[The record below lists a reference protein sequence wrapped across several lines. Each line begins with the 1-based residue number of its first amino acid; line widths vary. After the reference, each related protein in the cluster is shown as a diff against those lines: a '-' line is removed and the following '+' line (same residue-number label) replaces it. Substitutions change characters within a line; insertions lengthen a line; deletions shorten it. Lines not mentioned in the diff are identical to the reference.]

1 MLSFGASR
9 KYQEQSMSTMEQP
22 MDRARSVE
30 APARESD
37 TSMIWSDA
45 RLLGFTA
52 MDDTHKEFYEVAFGL
67 VTCTDATALDA
78 ITAFEAHAVSHF
90 EQEDEWMRSTDFPPR
105 DCHIREHSAVL
116 DSVRQV
122 KEAVQQGRAD
132 ADVVRDLGMHLFNW
146 FPGHADYLDSAL
158 AAWMTKR
165 AMGGKP
171 VVFRRTV

>member
-1 MLSFGASR
+1 MQQSAEW
-9 KYQEQSMSTMEQP
+9 EQGI
-22 MDRARSVE
+22 E
-30 APARESD
+30 APVRESD
-37 TSMIWSDA
+37 ASMIWSDA
-45 RLLGFTA
+45 RLLGFA
-52 MDDTHKEFYEVAFGL
+52 SMDDTHKEFYEVAFRL
-67 VTCTDATALDA
+67 VTCTDATALEA
-78 ITAFEAHAVSHF
+78 ITQFEKHAISHF
-90 EQEDEWMRSTDFPPR
+90 GQEDEWMRSTGFPPR

-122 KEAVQQGRAD
+122 KEAVQQGRAG

-165 AMGGKP
+165 TMGGKP